1 MIFAR
6 QVRRCYRL
14 GGMGLILTA
23 GLMNFGCATQSRAI
37 ARRVVT
43 TENSPV
49 AEVVTMREAWALAE
63 AFVASH
69 PRSGILV
76 GSGDSMLPLYPDRT
90 VLVVQP
96 VEMSELQ
103 RGMTVV
109 FIGDKGRPVAH
120 ALIEKTPRGW
130 LAMGAG
136 NREPDDTRVQFRN
149 YIGTV
154 VRAFVPNPGLA
165 SGALRVPAAGAGKR
179 LAVTETRAPAALFAG
194 TPTVK

>member
-1 MIFAR
+1 MIFSG
-6 QVRRCYRL
+6 QVRRFFRL
-14 GGMGLILTA
+14 GGMGLILLA
-23 GLMNFGCATQSRAI
+23 GLMSFGCATQTRTI

-49 AEVVTMREAWALAE
+49 AEVVTVREAWALAE

-96 VEMSELQ
+96 IEMSELQ

-109 FIGDKGRPVAH
+109 FIGDRGRPVAH

-130 LAMGAG
+130 IAMGAA
-136 NREPDDTRVQFRN
+136 NRESDDTRVQFRN

-154 VRAFVPNPGLA
+154 VRAYFPIPGLA
-165 SGALRVPAAGAGKR
+165 SRTLRVPAARAGER
-179 LAVTETRAPAALFAG
+179 LAVTELRTPAALFAG
-194 TPTVK
+194 TLTAE